1 MVKRTID
8 DAGLEA
14 SADAPQTTADM
25 AGLLRAKLIAKYES
39 MRKKRRVS
47 KRRTINVNDL
57 DPVSSDSLFFKLDRE
72 VRDMVYQILWADTP
86 QIKQRYKRQ
95 YYRVTYGE
103 LDASKPRANGKVC
116 WTTNEFAIPS

>member
-25 AGLLRAKLIAKYES
+25 AELLRAKLIAKY
-39 MRKKRRVS
+39 M
-47 KRRTINVNDL
+47 I
-57 DPVSSDSLFFKLDRE
+57 
-72 VRDMVYQILWADTP
+72 YQILWADTP

-95 YYRVTYGE
+95 YYRVTYGD
-103 LDASKPRANGKVC
+103 LDASKPRPNGKVC